1 MTIKNDILWR
11 IYLAFFGVAIIA
23 FMVLVQAFRIQVT
36 EGGEWKAVADS
47 MTTRYRTIEAERG
60 NILSADGRLLAT
72 SLPFFELRFDAVA
85 PAITDQVFFGKIDS
99 LSMMMAQ
106 FFQDHDQNYY
116 KQKLIAAR
124 KQGNR
129 YLLIRRK
136 VSYPELQEIKKWP
149 LFRLGQY
156 KGGFI
161 VEQENKREIPFG
173 VLAHRTIGYVRSG
186 PGAQS
191 VGLEASFND
200 FLSGQDGQRL
210 MQRVAGGVWM
220 PLNNENEI
228 DPKDGADLITTVDLN
243 IQDVAEE
250 ALLRALET
258 HNADHGTAI
267 VMEVATGKI
276 AAIANLGRLGE
287 SGYWE
292 KYNYA
297 VGEASEPG
305 STFKT
310 ATMMALF
317 EDGLVLPED
326 TVDIGYGETYFHGQV
341 MKDAKPHNYGRVSV
355 QRAFELSSN
364 VGISLLAN
372 KHYKDDPQQFIDHLR
387 RFHLD
392 QITGI
397 EVKGEGKPLI
407 KNAGEEGWSL
417 LSIPWMSVGYEVKL
431 TPLQMLTFYNAIA
444 NKGKMMKPY
453 LVASINAYG
462 KPIKSFT
469 PQVID
474 DQICSPATLEKVHN
488 LLVGVVEN
496 GTARQRLYNANYGIA
511 GKTGTAQIAQGS
523 GGYAKVY
530 QSSFAGYFPADR
542 PQYSCIVVV
551 TAPSKGIYYGG
562 SVAGPV
568 FKEIADKIYANQ
580 IRLQTDAAL
589 ADHAISVQPVH
600 QSGYADDFNRL
611 FKALG
616 LPGTPVA
623 QEPWVYTIRH
633 QDSVSIQ
640 ALNIAKD
647 KVPNVRGMGLRDA
660 LYVLENRGLQVEVQG
675 HGKVYH
681 QSVLPGTA
689 ATKGRK
695 ITIKLS

>member
-11 IYLAFFGVAIIA
+11 IYLAFFMVALVA
-23 FMVLVQAFRIQVT
+23 LAVLFQAFRVQVT
-36 EGGEWKAVADS
+36 EGGKWKAMADS
-47 MTTRYRTIEAERG
+47 LTTRYRTIEAERG

-72 SLPFFELRFDAVA
+72 SLPFFEIRFDAVA
-85 PAITDQVFFGKIDS
+85 PSIDDDLFYRKVDS
-99 LSMMMAQ
+99 LALCMSRQ
-106 FFQDHDQNYY
+106 FQDHDRNYY

-124 KQGNR
+124 NQGNR
-129 YLLIRRK
+129 YLLIKRK
-136 VSYPELQEIKKWP
+136 VTYPELQQIKQWP
-149 LFRLGQY
+149 LFRMGRY

-161 VEQENKREIPFG
+161 VEQQNKREIPFG

-200 FLSGQDGQRL
+200 YLKGRDGKRL

-220 PLNNENEI
+220 PLNDENEI
-228 DPKDGADLITTVDLN
+228 EPKDGADLITTIDLN

-250 ALLRALET
+250 ALLRALEL
-258 HNADHGTAI
+258 HDADHGTAI
-267 VMEVATGKI
+267 VMEVATGKVR
-276 AAIANLGRLGE
+276 AISNLGRMGE

-297 VGEASEPG
+297 IGEASEPG

-317 EDGLVLPED
+317 EDGLVEPTD
-326 TVDIGYGETYFHGQV
+326 TVDIGFGETYYHGQA
-341 MKDAKPHNYGRVSV
+341 MKDAKPHNYGRVTV

-364 VGISLLAN
+364 VGISKLAHQ
-372 KHYKDDPQQFIDHLR
+372 HYKADPQQFIDHLK
-387 RFHLD
+387 RFRLHEK
-392 QITGI
+392 TGI
-397 EVKGEGKPLI
+397 EIKGEGKPLI
-407 KNAGEEGWSL
+407 KNSGDEGWSL

-431 TPLQMLTFYNAIA
+431 TPLQILTFYNAIA
-444 NKGKMMKPY
+444 NSGKMMKPY
-453 LVASINAYG
+453 LVESINAFG
-462 KPIKSFT
+462 KPIKSFA
-469 PQVID
+469 PQAIETA
-474 DQICSPATLEKVHN
+474 ICSEETLQKIHD

-496 GTARQRLYNANYGIA
+496 GTARYRLYNNNYRIA

-530 QSSFAGYFPADR
+530 QSSFVGYFPADR

-551 TAPSKGIYYGG
+551 TAPSKGVYYGG

-580 IRLQTDAAL
+580 IQLQAEEAVATTVAE
-589 ADHAISVQPVH
+589 SVPAH
-600 QSGYADDFNRL
+600 QSGYAQDFSQV
-611 FKALG
+611 FSALG
-616 LPGTPVA
+616 LPIPDINE
-623 QEPWVYTIRH
+623 EPWVYTIRDG
-633 QDSVSIQ
+633 DSVNVQ
-640 ALNIAKD
+640 QLNIPKD

-660 LYVLENRGLQVEVQG
+660 LYVLENRGLEVIVEG
-675 HGKVYH
+675 RGKVYH
-681 QSVLPGTA
+681 QSVLPGTPV
-689 ATKGRK
+689 TSGRT

>member
-11 IYLAFFGVAIIA
+11 IYLAFFMVALVA
-23 FMVLVQAFRIQVT
+23 VAVLFQAFRIQVT
-36 EGGEWKAVADS
+36 EGGEWKAMADS
-47 MTTRYRTIEAERG
+47 LTTRYRTIEAERG

-72 SLPFFELRFDAVA
+72 SLPFFDIRFDAAA
-85 PAITDQVFFGKIDS
+85 PAIDDQLFYSKVDS
-99 LSMMMAQ
+99 LAMLMASQ
-106 FFQDHDQNYY
+106 FQDHDRNYY
-116 KQKLIAAR
+116 QQKLISAR

-136 VSYPELQEIKKWP
+136 VTYPELQEIKTWP

-161 VEQENKREIPFG
+161 IEQENKREIPFG

-186 PGAQS
+186 PGSQS
-191 VGLEASFND
+191 VGLEASFNE
-200 FLSGQDGQRL
+200 FLKGRNGQRL
-210 MQRVAGGVWM
+210 MQRIAGGVWM
-220 PLNNENEI
+220 PLNDESEI
-228 DPKDGADLITTVDLN
+228 EPKDGADLITTLDLN

-250 ALLRALET
+250 ALLRALEQ
-258 HNADHGTAI
+258 HDADHGTAI
-267 VMEVATGKI
+267 VLEVATGKI
-276 AAIANLGRLGE
+276 RAIANLGRMGE

-292 KYNYA
+292 KYNYGI
-297 VGEASEPG
+297 GEASEPG

-317 EDGLVLPED
+317 EDGLVEPTD
-326 TVDIGYGETYFHGQV
+326 TVDIGYGETYFHGQA
-341 MKDAKPHNYGRVSV
+341 MKDAKPHNYGRVTV

-364 VGISLLAN
+364 VGISQLAN
-372 KHYKDDPQQFIDHLR
+372 QHYKDTPQQFIDHLK

-392 QITGI
+392 QLTGV

-407 KNAGEEGWSL
+407 KNSGDEGWSL

-431 TPLQMLTFYNAIA
+431 TPLQTLSFYNAIA
-444 NKGKMMKPY
+444 NRGTMMKPY
-453 LVASINAYG
+453 LVESINAFG

-469 PQVID
+469 PQIVEQ
-474 DQICSPATLEKVHN
+474 QICSAPTIEKLHHM
-488 LLVGVVEN
+488 LVGVVEN
-496 GTARQRLYNANYGIA
+496 GTARYRLFSNNYGIA

-530 QSSFAGYFPADR
+530 QSSFVGYFPADR

-551 TAPSKGIYYGG
+551 TAPSKGVYYGG

-580 IRLQTDAAL
+580 IQLQTEEAL
-589 ADHAISVQPVH
+589 ADRLAPSVAAH
-600 QSGYADDFNRL
+600 QSGFAEDFNQVYA
-611 FKALG
+611 ALG
-616 LPGTPVA
+616 LTATKMVE
-623 QEPWVYTIRH
+623 EPWVYTIRD
-633 QDSVSIQ
+633 QDSLTVQ
-640 ALNIAKD
+640 TLNIPKD

-660 LYVLENRGLQVEVQG
+660 LYVLENRGLQVKVQG

-681 QSVLPGTA
+681 QSVLPGTP
-689 ATKGRK
+689 ATPGRK
-695 ITIKLS
+695 ILIKLS